1 MKKSNIIDTFVDRR
15 KAQILEQEEDDDIIY
30 DDLFEQTIDLSRF
43 AMHLIEAGLE
53 EYGVDFNYKE
63 NPNLRSDMFV
73 ILNMLVATLLREQ
86 GIAHVLQPELN
97 KLNTRILKMEKY
109 KDDTD

>member
-1 MKKSNIIDTFVDRR
+1 MKKSNIIDTFIDRR

-30 DDLFEQTIDLSRF
+30 DDLFEQSVDLSRF

-63 NPNLRSDMFV
+63 NPPLRSDMFGKF
-73 ILNMLVATLLREQ
+73 LFGLEHTLLW
-86 GIAHVLQPELN
+86 GLHVLYSL
-97 KLNTRILKMEKY
+97 LHRAVFVFRLLVFV
-109 KDDTD
+109 